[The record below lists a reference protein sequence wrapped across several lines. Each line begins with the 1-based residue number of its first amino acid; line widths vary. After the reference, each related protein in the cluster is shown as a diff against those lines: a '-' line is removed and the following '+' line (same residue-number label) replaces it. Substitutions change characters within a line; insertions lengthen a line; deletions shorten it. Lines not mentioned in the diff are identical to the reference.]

1 MFKIENLKVA
11 YGQVEVIHEVS
22 IEVKQGSVVS
32 LIGSNGAG
40 KTTILKTISGLMKP
54 LEGSI
59 MLEGKEISTLKPY
72 EIAKLG
78 IAHSLEGRQIYPKM
92 TVEENLFMGAYLLS
106 DKNKVNDLLK
116 QVYELFPRLK
126 ERREQKG
133 GTLSGGEAQ
142 MLAMSRTIM
151 MDPKIILLD
160 EPSLGLAPVIV
171 TQIFSIVRQLKEIG
185 KTILLVEQ
193 NVPMAL
199 NSSDY
204 GYVLQTGR
212 VTIEGTAES
221 LKSNNE
227 VQKAYLGI

>member
-22 IEVKQGSVVS
+22 LEVKRGSVVS

-59 MLEGKEISTLKPY
+59 KLEDKEISTLKPH

-106 DKNKVNDLLK
+106 DKNKVNELLK
-116 QVYELFPRLK
+116 EVYDLFPRLK
-126 ERREQKG
+126 ERKDQKG

-171 TQIFSIVRQLKEIG
+171 SQIFTIVKQLKEIG

-199 NSSDY
+199 NYSDY

-212 VTIEGTAES
+212 LTIEGTAES
-221 LKSNNE
+221 LKTNE
-227 VQKAYLGI
+227 EVKKAYLGI